1 MNRIDAIYSFI
12 DLKDRV
18 VDVGCDQ
25 AKLGILL
32 AKRNQKSIASD
43 ISPKVIERASLDIR
57 KLGLDN
63 LIDLRVSNGL
73 QNIKEKEA
81 DTLVLS
87 GMGTHTILEILN
99 NTKLR
104 FNKIITISNN
114 YHDILRDKMNELN
127 YKVDKELIIKENNK
141 YYNLILFTKGIKKY
155 TKKELLLG
163 LNQVDSELYKEYL
176 NHLLNKYK
184 TIKKS
189 SKDKNI
195 KIDEMIT
202 LIESTIYEVNP
213 K

>member
-1 MNRIDAIYSFI
+1 MNRIEAIYSFI

-18 VDVGCDQ
+18 IDVGCDQ

-99 NTKLR
+99 STKIK

-155 TKKELLLG
+155 SQKELLLG
-163 LNQVDSELYKEYL
+163 LNQVDNELYKEYL

-189 SKDKNI
+189 SKDNNI

-202 LIESTIYEVNP
+202 LIESTI
-213 K
+213 

>member
-1 MNRIDAIYSFI
+1 MNRIDAIYLFI

-43 ISPKVIERASLDIR
+43 KSPKVIERASLDIR

-155 TKKELLLG
+155 SQKELLLG

-202 LIESTIYEVNP
+202 LIESTI
-213 K
+213 

>member
-1 MNRIDAIYSFI
+1 MNRIEAIYSFI
-12 DLKDRV
+12 DLKVRV

-99 NTKLR
+99 STKIK

-155 TKKELLLG
+155 SQKELLLG
-163 LNQVDSELYKEYL
+163 LNQVNNELYKEYL

-202 LIESTIYEVNP
+202 LIESTI
-213 K
+213 

>member
-1 MNRIDAIYSFI
+1 MNRIEAIYSFI

-73 QNIKEKEA
+73 QNIKKNEA

-99 NTKLR
+99 STKLR

-114 YHDILRDKMNELN
+114 YHDILRNKMNELN

-141 YYNLILFTKGIKKY
+141 YYNLILFIEGTKEY
-155 TKKELLLG
+155 SQKELLLG
-163 LNQVDSELYKEYL
+163 LNQVDSKQYNEYL
-176 NHLLNKYK
+176 NHLLKKYK
-184 TIKKS
+184 TIKES

-202 LIESTIYEVNP
+202 LIESTI
-213 K
+213 

>member
-73 QNIKEKEA
+73 QNIKKNEA

-99 NTKLR
+99 STKLR

-114 YHDILRDKMNELN
+114 YHDILRNKMNELN

-141 YYNLILFTKGIKKY
+141 YYNLILFTEG
-155 TKKELLLG
+155 TKEYSQKELLLG
-163 LNQVDSELYKEYL
+163 LNQVDSKQYNEYL
-176 NHLLNKYK
+176 NHLLKKYK
-184 TIKKS
+184 TIKES

-202 LIESTIYEVNP
+202 LIESTI
-213 K
+213 

>member
-1 MNRIDAIYSFI
+1 MNRIEAIYSFI

-57 KLGLDN
+57 KLRIDN

-99 NTKLR
+99 NTKLK

-114 YHDILRDKMNELN
+114 YHDILRNKMNELN

-155 TKKELLLG
+155 SQKELLLG
-163 LNQVDSELYKEYL
+163 LNQVDNELYKEYL

-184 TIKKS
+184 TIKES

-195 KIDEMIT
+195 KIDEMIK
-202 LIESTIYEVNP
+202 LIEGTI
-213 K
+213 

>member
-1 MNRIDAIYSFI
+1 MNRIEAIYSFI

-18 VDVGCDQ
+18 IDVGCDQ

-202 LIESTIYEVNP
+202 LIESTI
-213 K
+213 

>member
-1 MNRIDAIYSFI
+1 MNRIEAIYSFI

-73 QNIKEKEA
+73 QNIKENEA

-99 NTKLR
+99 NTKLK

-141 YYNLILFTKGIKKY
+141 YYNLILFTKG
-155 TKKELLLG
+155 TKVYSQKELLLG
-163 LNQVDSELYKEYL
+163 LNQVDNKLYKEYL
-176 NHLLNKYK
+176 NHLLKKYK
-184 TIKKS
+184 TIKES

-202 LIESTIYEVNP
+202 LIESTI
-213 K
+213 

>member
-1 MNRIDAIYSFI
+1 MNRIEAIYSFI

-73 QNIKEKEA
+73 QNIKENEA

-87 GMGTHTILEILN
+87 GIGTHTILEILN
-99 NTKLR
+99 NTKLK

-141 YYNLILFTKGIKKY
+141 YYNLILFTEGTKKY
-155 TKKELLLG
+155 SQKEILLG
-163 LNQVDSELYKEYL
+163 LNQVDSKQYNEYL
-176 NHLLNKYK
+176 NHLLKKYK
-184 TIKKS
+184 TIKES

-202 LIESTIYEVNP
+202 LIESTI
-213 K
+213 

>member
-1 MNRIDAIYSFI
+1 MNRIEAIYSFI

-57 KLGLDN
+57 KLGLDS

-73 QNIKEKEA
+73 QNIKENEA

-99 NTKLR
+99 STKLR

-114 YHDILRDKMNELN
+114 YHDILRNKMNELN

-141 YYNLILFTKGIKKY
+141 YYNLILFTEG
-155 TKKELLLG
+155 TKEYSQKEILLG
-163 LNQVDSELYKEYL
+163 LNQVDSKQYNEYL
-176 NHLLNKYK
+176 NHLLKKYK
-184 TIKKS
+184 TIKES

-202 LIESTIYEVNP
+202 LIESTI
-213 K
+213 

>member
-114 YHDILRDKMNELN
+114 YHDILRAKMNELN

-202 LIESTIYEVNP
+202 LIESTI
-213 K
+213 

>member
-1 MNRIDAIYSFI
+1 MNRIEAIYSFI

-73 QNIKEKEA
+73 QNIKENEA

-99 NTKLR
+99 NTKLKL
-104 FNKIITISNN
+104 NKIITISNN

-141 YYNLILFTKGIKKY
+141 YYNLILFTEG
-155 TKKELLLG
+155 TKEYSQKEILLG
-163 LNQVDSELYKEYL
+163 LNQVDSKQYNEYL
-176 NHLLNKYK
+176 NHLLKKYK
-184 TIKKS
+184 TIKES

-202 LIESTIYEVNP
+202 LIESTI
-213 K
+213 

>member
-1 MNRIDAIYSFI
+1 MNRIEAIYSFI

-87 GMGTHTILEILN
+87 GMGTHTILEILEY
-99 NTKLR
+99 TKLR
-104 FNKIITISNN
+104 FKKIITISNN
-114 YHDILRDKMNELN
+114 YHDILRNKMNELN

-155 TKKELLLG
+155 SQKELLLG
-163 LNQVDSELYKEYL
+163 LNQVDNELYKEYL

-184 TIKKS
+184 IIKKS
-189 SKDKNI
+189 SKNKNI

-202 LIESTIYEVNP
+202 LIESTI
-213 K
+213 